1 MNQTANDFET
11 TTQPGDN
18 VLFLTQRDL
27 SLTVPINFVTNP
39 SVSLTAACFSQLNY
53 GDDEDFNTCFRN
65 LMDMGFRRIQID
77 LYWEEDTG
85 IFSFC
90 PVKISNISTSLVP
103 TPIPPDI
110 LGTTTAKLS
119 SSPTA
124 STVVLDAPAD
134 NSIFLSTSKSPTLP
148 TTYKANTSVINIGPY
163 VCSSSLNLKL
173 FVIKLLNYLKDSD
186 SVLEARILYIILNLH
201 AAASVN
207 ETGLLETNP
216 NTLPSPQNLVGQ
228 AFSANLS
235 EYFYTPNDL
244 QSDRVNL
251 NESWYKVNPRYLT
264 THDYYTETIDK
275 DGIASSIDGWPA
287 ESYIEFVLHKRLLL
301 GWGSIDPQMSAYNL
315 SGDSD
320 IIFPS
325 GYLSNEI
332 LETDVEQ
339 LNQGCLWPSDR
350 PEINPSNLSWAIM
363 TTPSN
368 EEHPPFNQENIL
380 PLLSYAS
387 NLSTCGVSPFLNVT
401 LLNTTANNQTP
412 YGAYANSTIW
422 SWAPKEPRKYERLP
436 DTNSTRKGPT
446 YRCATS
452 QLHLSGR
459 WAVSDC
465 LQYNF
470 GACRAYGQ
478 PYNWTFTSRP
488 TKFALAANS
497 CPNGYTFAAPRTA
510 LENSYLTQT
519 MRRIEGN
526 QNGNAKCWVALDS
539 MDVEGCWVVGGK
551 NNTCLYNDSIAL
563 ETYRKRTI
571 LIPTIAAI
579 LVLVVTAITIIA
591 KAADNRRKGR
601 RQNRKINIA
610 DIGEGVPG

>member
-1 MNQTANDFET
+1 MNQTANDSET
-11 TTQPGDN
+11 ITQPGDN

-39 SVSLTAACFSQLNY
+39 SVSLTAACFSNLNY
-53 GDDEDFNTCFRN
+53 GDDEDLNTCFRN
-65 LMDMGFRRIQID
+65 LMEMGFRRIQID

-85 IFSFC
+85 NFSFC
-90 PVKISNISTSLVP
+90 PAKISNTSTSLVP
-103 TPIPPDI
+103 TSIPLDI
-110 LGTTTAKLS
+110 TGSTTAKPS

-124 STVVLDAPAD
+124 STVVLDTPAD
-134 NSIFLSTSKSPTLP
+134 NPISLSTSRSPIMP
-148 TTYKANTSVINIGPY
+148 TSYKANSSVMNIGPY
-163 VCSSSLNLKL
+163 MCSSSLNLRL
-173 FVIKLLNYLKDSD
+173 FVIRLLNYIKDSD

-201 AAASVN
+201 AAATVN
-207 ETGLLETNP
+207 GTGLLESNP
-216 NTLPSPQNLVGQ
+216 NVFPSPQNLVGQ
-228 AFSANLS
+228 TFSANLS

-244 QSDRVNL
+244 QSDRANL
-251 NESWYKVNPRYLT
+251 NESWYKVNPRYRT
-264 THDYYTETIDK
+264 THDYYTETVDK
-275 DGIASSIDGWPA
+275 SGIASSIDGWPA
-287 ESYIEFVLHKRLLL
+287 ESYVEFALNKRLLL

-320 IIFPS
+320 LIFPS
-325 GYLSNEI
+325 GYLSNEV

-339 LNQGCLWPSDR
+339 LDQGCLWPSDR

-368 EEHPPFNQENIL
+368 EEHPPFNQESKNET
-380 PLLSYAS
+380 PSKP
-387 NLSTCGVSPFLNVT
+387 STKHLMVLTQIALFGH
-401 LLNTTANNQTP
+401 
-412 YGAYANSTIW
+412 GH
-422 SWAPKEPRKYERLP
+422 PKEPRKYKRLP
-436 DTNSTRKGPT
+436 NTNSTRKGPT

-478 PYNWTFTSRP
+478 PYNWTYTSRP

-510 LENSYLTQT
+510 LENSYLTQM
-519 MRRIEGN
+519 MRRIEGS

-539 MDVEGCWVVGGK
+539 MDVEGCWVIGGK
-551 NNTCLYNDSIAL
+551 NNTCPYNDSVAL
-563 ETYRKRTI
+563 ETYRRRTI

-601 RQNRKINIA
+601 RQNRKIYIGN
-610 DIGEGVPG
+610 IGEGVPG